1 MLVTVEIMHCQD
13 SKTGW
18 NESPAQ
24 RELNIT
30 NILHMVRAVSDGLHS
45 NLHNFKR
52 FSKFVKKPLF
62 VLICHNYTEIKLSS
76 ACLCQ
81 NGASGC
87 SIYSDSKFFKWL
99 KKFWSRS
106 QSASTNHEVTPFTF
120 TFYFNCYVAALLQ
133 NIGSNVNFK
142 NIISTQICS
151 PATLHNVWLY
161 LRQC

>member
-1 MLVTVEIMHCQD
+1 
-13 SKTGW
+13 
-18 NESPAQ
+18 
-24 RELNIT
+24 
-30 NILHMVRAVSDGLHS
+30 MVRAASGGLHS

-81 NGASGC
+81 NGANGC

-99 KKFWSRS
+99 KKFLKQKSKCLHTS
-106 QSASTNHEVTPFTF
+106 ENFANHEVTPFTF
-120 TFYFNCYVAALLQ
+120 TFYFNCYVAVLLQ

-161 LRQC
+161 LRHSASTQQMRL